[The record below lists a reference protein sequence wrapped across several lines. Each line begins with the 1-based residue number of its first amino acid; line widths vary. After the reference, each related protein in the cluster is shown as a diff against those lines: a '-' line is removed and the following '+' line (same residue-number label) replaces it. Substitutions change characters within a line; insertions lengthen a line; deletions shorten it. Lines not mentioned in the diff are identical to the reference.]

1 MASRRIEI
9 TAFRRRILIR
19 CVDDVRNILDIGP
32 VTDRVTINDANSPK
46 QIDLNSPEG
55 RRIVEEV
62 IELLQDRL
70 RNQNDKSS

>member
-1 MASRRIEI
+1 MVSRRVEV
-9 TAFRRRILIR
+9 TAFRRRVLIR
-19 CVDDVRNILDIGP
+19 CGDDIRNILDIAS
-32 VTDRVTINDANSPK
+32 VTDPVTINEANSPK

-70 RNQNDKSS
+70 RD